1 MRDVLE
7 MLDRVTAEAA
17 KEGLVDAWYWRQ
29 PTPLGR
35 LTVVTSAAGVC
46 ALAFPEHDDEVL
58 EDVAAAL
65 GPRVCPAR
73 GETAEVRRQL
83 DEYFLGKRRAFDLK
97 FDLRLTTEFR
107 RLVLRRLAL
116 VPYGATTTYAGLA
129 AAVGRPKGPRAV
141 GQAVGHNPVPIIVPC
156 HRVLASDGT
165 LGGYGGGLERKR
177 LLLELERRGK
187 R

>member
-1 MRDVLE
+1 VEKVLE
-7 MLDRVTAEAA
+7 MLEQAVAEAA
-17 KEGLVDAWYWRQ
+17 REGLVDAWYWRQ
-29 PTPLGR
+29 PSPFGQ
-35 LTVVTSAAGVC
+35 LTVVTSEQGVC
-46 ALAFPEHDDEVL
+46 AVAFPEHDDEIL
-58 EDVAAAL
+58 EEVAAAL

-83 DEYFLGKRRAFDLK
+83 DEYFLGKRRAFDLVT
-97 FDLRLTTEFR
+97 DLRLTTDFR

-129 AAVGRPKGPRAV
+129 AAVGRPRGPRAV

-187 R
+187 G